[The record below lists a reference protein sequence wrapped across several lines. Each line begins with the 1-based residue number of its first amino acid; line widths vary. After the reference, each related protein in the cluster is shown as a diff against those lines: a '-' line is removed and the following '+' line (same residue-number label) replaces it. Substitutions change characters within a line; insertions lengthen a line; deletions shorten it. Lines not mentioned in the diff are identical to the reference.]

1 MTPFTKFFLI
11 GVLLMSERI
20 ARVDAHQ
27 RNIERYEGL
36 LKSSLNETELR
47 FVNQRLLEERRAL
60 AMVQLMSPSNP
71 SQMIQ
76 LPLPDAL
83 R

>member
-1 MTPFTKFFLI
+1 
-11 GVLLMSERI
+11 MSERI
-20 ARVDAHQ
+20 ARLRAHEC
-27 RNIERYEGL
+27 NIERYERL
-36 LKSSLNETELR
+36 LQSDLNEAELR
-47 FVNQRLLEERRAL
+47 FVNQRLSEERRAL
-60 AMVQLMSPSNP
+60 ELVQLMSPSNP

>member
-1 MTPFTKFFLI
+1 
-11 GVLLMSERI
+11 MSERI
-20 ARVDAHQ
+20 ARLSAHQ

-36 LKSSLNETELR
+36 LKSGLNETELR
-47 FVNQRLLEERRAL
+47 FVNQRLSEERRAL
-60 AMVQLMSPSNP
+60 AMVQPASASNP